1 MFQIVLKNR
10 LLMHSFDA
18 YDDLMHDLTT
28 VPAINFLTY

>member
-18 YDDLMHDLTT
+18 CDGLMHDLTA
-28 VPAINFLTY
+28 VPAIYFITY